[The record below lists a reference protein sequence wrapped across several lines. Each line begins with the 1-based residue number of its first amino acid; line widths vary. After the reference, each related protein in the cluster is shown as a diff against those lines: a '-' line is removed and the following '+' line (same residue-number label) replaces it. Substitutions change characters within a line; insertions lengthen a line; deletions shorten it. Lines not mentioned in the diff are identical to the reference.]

1 MELFP
6 LVLSKS
12 LSLFYFF
19 RILDRQH
26 QPFIVA
32 IQIPSMTDKNG
43 LTRLLYI
50 VPIKYMEMFKVY
62 TVYPV
67 IYKPKMVFKNTNTW
81 KLISYEKNDLTQ
93 RKKKEY
99 RGISPSIPAVWSL
112 ESIPKV
118 NQFCT
123 KSISKNNYNQLILK

>member
-67 IYKPKMVFKNTNTW
+67 IYKPKMVFKNTNT
-81 KLISYEKNDLTQ
+81 
-93 RKKKEY
+93 
-99 RGISPSIPAVWSL
+99 
-112 ESIPKV
+112 
-118 NQFCT
+118 
-123 KSISKNNYNQLILK
+123 